1 MGFEDFPSIESFH
14 KLPKKLVIKA
24 GDTNIDEAGDATLSG
39 IVVNNL
45 GQSVRNVE
53 VSLVLFDDKNIPI
66 EHHRVEPD
74 PSQLPQGS
82 LGSFRFIIK
91 GRKKNITNYYMH
103 ARWQYVD
110 QGWE

>member
-1 MGFEDFPSIESFH
+1 MGYEDFPSIESFH

-24 GDTNIDEAGDATLSG
+24 GDTNVNEMGEATLSG

-45 GQSVRNVE
+45 GQAVTHVE
-53 VSLVLFDDKNIPI
+53 VSLILFDEKNIPI

-74 PSQLPQGS
+74 PNQLAQGS
-82 LGSFRFIIK
+82 LGAFRFTIK

-103 ARWQYVD
+103 ARWKYVD
-110 QGWE
+110 KGWE